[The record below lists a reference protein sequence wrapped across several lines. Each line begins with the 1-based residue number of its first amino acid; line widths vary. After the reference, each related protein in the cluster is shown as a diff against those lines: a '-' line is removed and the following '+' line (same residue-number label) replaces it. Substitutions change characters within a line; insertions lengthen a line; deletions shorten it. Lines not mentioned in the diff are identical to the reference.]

1 MENCKNGINFPK
13 KYVKKKVPKDSK
25 AIRNGGLTLSPSV
38 TRHFFDVLPQ
48 FKNSTDFQ
56 TIASYHGL
64 YADTSQ
70 HRDCFPEHNNHI
82 FLAWHTA
89 YLIRFENALAKH
101 LSNPNLG
108 LPYIDWKQPC
118 VKCEKNREFVQHW
131 SSSPIDSMKRKTVRD
146 QTKDIFKVDAEDIKK
161 KVSNLLCQDEFDIFY
176 NQLRKAAKKYKKR
189 FMSNFK
195 NFNIIENFK

>member
-1 MENCKNGINFPK
+1 M
-13 KYVKKKVPKDSK
+13 
-25 AIRNGGLTLSPSV
+25 
-38 TRHFFDVLPQ
+38 
-48 FKNSTDFQ
+48 
-56 TIASYHGL
+56 
-64 YADTSQ
+64 
-70 HRDCFPEHNNHI
+70 
-82 FLAWHTA
+82 
-89 YLIRFENALAKH
+89 
-101 LSNPNLG
+101 
-108 LPYIDWKQPC
+108 
-118 VKCEKNREFVQHW
+118 KCEKNREFVQHW